1 MSDAKL
7 REFLQFSDAD
17 LSDNQNGQLSAGQ
30 KERLTARRSA
40 DARRWMIVIGLLL
53 VIPVA
58 GIIWMIKATAS
69 AGLPLTGIF
78 QIVPAPALLI
88 GGFVVLYVLWA
99 VGSSLLQRPDDTLRS
114 MQGEASYARVERLE
128 KDYARSDS
136 QHDEHKVV
144 QVIELHVGGKTLADV
159 DEGMLAIVKQGDAYK
174 FYYTRA
180 GGILSAEPLKKG
192 H

>member
-40 DARRWMIVIGLLL
+40 DARRWIIVIGLLL

-114 MQGEASYARVERLE
+114 MQGEVSYARWSGWKRIMPDQTASTMSIRLF
-128 KDYARSDS
+128 K
-136 QHDEHKVV
+136 
-144 QVIELHVGGKTLADV
+144 
-159 DEGMLAIVKQGDAYK
+159 
-174 FYYTRA
+174 
-180 GGILSAEPLKKG
+180 
-192 H
+192 